1 MNIILILVILLI
13 FILVIFTI
21 IDKFSLLSNYNDNAN
36 ANNNANA
43 NANNDVN
50 KKNNINNDIISHNN
64 KYHKYNNDDNNDD
77 DDDNDIIKDDKLF
90 IKYSSI
96 KNKLITDDDYINLHY
111 FINEIKT
118 SIYISEINANNKN
131 NIIELISNDIQKTK
145 LKYNFNKL
153 KNIFVI
159 IKKIDENIKIVI
171 FYDGLLYNSQKFKFI
186 ENDYSGYT
194 IVYKLNLNN
203 KLFNHYLQ

>member
-1 MNIILILVILLI
+1 MNIILILIIILL

-21 IDKFSLLSNYNDNAN
+21 IDKFSLLYNDKN
-36 ANNNANA
+36 
-43 NANNDVN
+43 
-50 KKNNINNDIISHNN
+50 NNININN
-64 KYHKYNNDDNNDD
+64 NNNNNYDNLNNNYDMNDDIMKN
-77 DDDNDIIKDDKLF
+77 DKLF

-96 KNKLITDDDYINLHY
+96 KNNLMTDDDYINLHY

-131 NIIELISNDIQKTK
+131 NIIELITNDIQKTK

-159 IKKIDENIKIVI
+159 IKKIEDNIKII
-171 FYDGLLYNSQKFKFI
+171 LFYDGLLYNSAHFKFK

-194 IVYKLNLNN
+194 IVYKLDLNN